1 MSRRRTMSRRS
12 SAKVLG
18 GIGSPSGVRK
28 PTRRSAAFFSLGL
41 KPRMPS
47 RINAA
52 FIRLTIRLCS
62 PTLVLAVGPLGI
74 FVLGCRDRHHLA
86 VITLA
91 AQPAEKRAFE
101 QLGVEPIGLG
111 APVLAR
117 HRHTRCVNDVG
128 LNVAC
133 TEPTRQPEAV
143 TARLEG
149 DSDAFDPMA
158 CLRRFLSPSMQQLQ
172 QCALV
177 DRELLQRLALNARH
191 DAGDEPVRQAQFNN
205 GDQRAV
211 RIEGA
216 RGSAQIVQLLHRALH
231 RFTSATM
238 DAISSPPPRSISLG
252 GLRTP
257 APGVRRAAIMGP
269 PSANLHNKGSD
280 EPFAESPLYA
290 A

>member
-12 SAKVLG
+12 SARVLG

-28 PTRRSAAFFSLGL
+28 LSRRSAAFFSLGL

-47 RINAA
+47 RIKVA

-62 PTLVLAVGPLGI
+62 PTRLSCSRLGRLASSSLVVGI
-74 FVLGCRDRHHLA
+74 ATNLA

-101 QLGVEPIGLG
+101 QFGVGPIGFG
-111 APVLAR
+111 APRFAR
-117 HRHTRCVNDVG
+117 HRPTRGVNDVD

-133 TEPTRQPEAV
+133 TEPARQPEAV
-143 TARLEG
+143 TAGLES
-149 DSDAFDPMA
+149 DSDAFDPMP
-158 CLRRFLSPSMQQLQ
+158 CLRRFLSPSMQQHQ

-177 DRELLQRLALNARH
+177 YRELLQWLAPAARH
-191 DAGDEPVRQAQFNN
+191 DAGDEPARQAQFDN

-211 RIEGA
+211 RVEGA
-216 RGSAQIVQLLHRALH
+216 RRSAQIIQLLHGALH

-238 DAISSPPPRSISLG
+238 DAISSPPPHSISLG

-257 APGVRRAAIMGP
+257 APECVA
-269 PSANLHNKGSD
+269 PSSWGRHPKT
-280 EPFAESPLYA
+280 FT
-290 A
+290 